1 MKELYISPALNVLC
15 FAPAERVASDV
26 DLDWDGIGNGGISD
40 GTTDDGSSGG
50 SGDGI
55 VDIPI
60 GKK

>member
-26 DLDWDGIGNGGISD
+26 DLDWDGIGNGSISD
-40 GTTDDGSSGG
+40 GTTDDGSSD
-50 SGDGI
+50 DGL

-60 GKK
+60 GGRK

>member
-15 FAPAERVASDV
+15 FAPAERVANDV
-26 DLDWDGIGNGGISD
+26 DLDWDGIGNGSLSD
-40 GTTDDGSSGG
+40 GTTDDGSIGG